1 VGLTKAAF
9 VALITMTS
17 ETLAFR
23 QDLKFIY
30 SDFELGLWGAE
41 DSIQTAIAHPPITT
55 NRAA

>member
-1 VGLTKAAF
+1 
-9 VALITMTS
+9 MTS

-30 SDFELGLWGAE
+30 GDFEIGLWWAE
-41 DSIQTAIAHPPITT
+41 DSIQTAIAHPPITI

>member
-1 VGLTKAAF
+1 LGLIKAAF

-30 SDFELGLWGAE
+30 GDFEISLWWAK
-41 DSIQTAIAHPPITT
+41 DSIQTAIAHPPITI